1 MKEDRILKQTVP
13 LSGDTVAKKAC
24 FDKASAAVGRGFRRR
39 EFLGRFMGVTA
50 LSMMGL
56 PGISGKNSEP
66 RAADIEPK
74 SLLPK
79 GASQRRD
86 EAYKIRHDAAVF
98 EKDQPLAPHPDN
110 GDDALF
116 ENKIGSYSKGLPH
129 NELGEVDPNA
139 YRQLLAALSSADPA
153 EFEAIPMIGGLKL
166 ADPQAAYCFEMEGA
180 DSHRLGMLP
189 PPAFSSAWAAGE
201 MVELYWRAL
210 MRDVPFIKYGTDP
223 LAVQAAADL
232 SAMSDFRG
240 PKADKA
246 VTLETLFRGNTPGDL
261 TGPYISQFLLR
272 DIPYGAMTIV
282 QRYRTT
288 LAGDDHLTDYGVWL
302 KIQNGM
308 PPATANKIDPT
319 PRYLRN
325 GRDLGEFVHRDFTYQ
340 AFLNACLILLG
351 FGRAALDSTSPYLAS
366 AIQDGFVTF
375 GAPHILDL
383 VARVTNAALRAA
395 WCQKWL
401 VHRRLRPEMFAGRVH
416 NRVAGMADY
425 RIPSAVL
432 NYYPIHPDVFNS
444 KAADKVFSK
453 TGAYLLPQAYPEG
466 SPLHPSYPSGHAAIA
481 GACVT
486 VLKAFFKE
494 SFLIPNPVQA
504 NSDGLTL
511 LPVPGPR
518 FTIGGEL
525 NKLAANIGLGRDYA
539 GIHWRSDTTESLK
552 LGEAVAMS
560 ILQNVKTT
568 TNRDFA
574 GFSLTKFD
582 GTTVTV
588 G

>member
-1 MKEDRILKQTVP
+1 MKEDATSTQTHP
-13 LSGDTVAKKAC
+13 LSGETGAENANLNKT
-24 FDKASAAVGRGFRRR
+24 SAAASSGYRRR
-39 EFLGRFMGVTA
+39 EFLTHVMGVTA
-50 LSMMGL
+50 ASMVGL
-56 PGISGKNSEP
+56 RAISGKSAEP
-66 RAADIEPK
+66 GPAEAGPEAG
-74 SLLPK
+74 LPK
-79 GASQRRD
+79 GAVKRRD
-86 EAYKIRHDAAVF
+86 QAYKIRYEAAVF
-98 EKDQPLAPHPDN
+98 EKGQPIAPHPDN
-110 GDDALF
+110 GDDTGF

-129 NELGEVDPNA
+129 NEVGEVDPNA
-139 YRQLLAALSSADPA
+139 YRQLLAALESWDPA
-153 EFEAIPMIGGLKL
+153 DFEAIPMIGGLKL

-210 MRDVPFIKYGTDP
+210 IRDVPFIKYSTDP
-223 LAVQAAADL
+223 LAAQAAKDL

-240 PKADKA
+240 PKSDGA

-261 TGPYISQFLLR
+261 TGPYLSQFLLR

-288 LAGDDHLTDYGVWL
+288 LPGDDHMTDYGVWL
-302 KIQNGM
+302 KIQNGS
-308 PPATANKIDPT
+308 PPTTANKFDPT

-340 AFLNACLILLG
+340 AFLNACLILLS

-375 GAPHILDL
+375 GSPHILDL

-401 VHRRLRPEMFAGRVH
+401 VHRRLRPEMFAGRVQ

-432 NYYPIHPDVFNS
+432 NYYPIHSDVFSS
-444 KAADKVFSK
+444 KAPDKVFGK
-453 TGAYLLPQAYPEG
+453 TGTYLLPQAYPEG

-481 GACVT
+481 GACAT

-525 NKLAANIGLGRDYA
+525 NKLAANIGLARDYA
-539 GIHWRSDTTESLK
+539 GIHWRSDTAESLK
-552 LGEAVAMS
+552 LGEAVAIN
-560 ILQNVKTT
+560 ILQNVKIT

-588 G
+588 

>member
-1 MKEDRILKQTVP
+1 MKSLP
-13 LSGDTVAKKAC
+13 SGETGAENGNSNRK
-24 FDKASAAVGRGFRRR
+24 SAARGNGYGRR
-39 EFLGRFMGVTA
+39 EFLGRAIGVTA
-50 LSMMGL
+50 LSIVGL
-56 PGISGKNSEP
+56 RTVSGKSGEAGVAETAKP
-66 RAADIEPK
+66 GVAETGPEG
-74 SLLPK
+74 SLLARALK
-79 GASQRRD
+79 RR
-86 EAYKIRHDAAVF
+86 EAAYKIRCDAAIF
-98 EKDQPLAPHPDN
+98 EKSQPLALHPDN
-110 GDDALF
+110 GDEKLF

-129 NELGEVDPNA
+129 NEVGEVDPNA
-139 YRQLLAALSSADPA
+139 YRQLLAALESEDPA

-189 PPAFSSAWAAGE
+189 APAFGSAWAAGE

-210 MRDVPFIKYGTDP
+210 LRDVPFIKYSSDP
-223 LAVQAAADL
+223 LAAQAAADL

-240 PKADKA
+240 PKADGA

-261 TGPYISQFLLR
+261 SGPYISQFLLQ

-288 LAGDDHLTDYGVWL
+288 LAGDDHITDYGVWL

-308 PPATANKIDPT
+308 PPATANKFDPT

-340 AFLNACLILLG
+340 AFLNTCLILLS
-351 FGRAALDSTSPYLAS
+351 FGRAALDTTSPYLAS

-383 VARVTNAALRAA
+383 VARVTSAALRAA

-401 VHRRLRPEMFAGRVH
+401 VHRRLRPEMFAARVH
-416 NRVAGMADY
+416 NRVAGMAEF
-425 RIPSAVL
+425 RIPSAVS
-432 NYYPIHPDVFNS
+432 NYYPIHTDVFNS
-444 KAADKVFSK
+444 KAADKVFGK
-453 TGAYLLPQAYPEG
+453 TGAYLLPQSYPEG

-504 NSDGLTL
+504 NESGLTL

-539 GIHWRSDTTESLK
+539 GVHWRSDTTESLK
-552 LGEAVAMS
+552 LGEAIAIS

-568 TNRDFA
+568 TNRNFA

-582 GTTVTV
+582 GTIVTV
-588 G
+588 

>member
-1 MKEDRILKQTVP
+1 MKEDATSKRTYP
-13 LSGDTVAKKAC
+13 FSGRTGAENANLNKP
-24 FDKASAAVGRGFRRR
+24 SAAAGSGYRRR
-39 EFLGRFMGVTA
+39 EFLGRVIGVTA
-50 LSMMGL
+50 ASMVGL
-56 PGISGKNSEP
+56 RVASGKNREPGASETGP
-66 RAADIEPK
+66 ESAVPK
-74 SLLPK
+74 R
-79 GASQRRD
+79 ASQRR
-86 EAYKIRHDAAVF
+86 EQAYKIRHDAAVF
-98 EKDQPLAPHPDN
+98 EKDQPLALHTDN
-110 GDDALF
+110 GDETLF
-116 ENKIGSYSKGLPH
+116 ENKISSYSKGLPH

-139 YRQLLAALSSADPA
+139 YRQFLAALSSADPA

-166 ADPQAAYCFEMEGA
+166 ADPQASYCFEMEGA

-189 PPAFSSAWAAGE
+189 PPAFSSGWAAGE

-210 MRDVPFIKYGTDP
+210 MRDLPFINYSTDP
-223 LAVQAAADL
+223 LAAQAAADL
-232 SAMSDFRG
+232 SALSDFRG
-240 PKADKA
+240 PKAGGA

-261 TGPYISQFLLR
+261 SGPYISQFLLR

-288 LAGDDHLTDYGVWL
+288 LAGDDHMTDYGVWL

-308 PPATANKIDPT
+308 PATTANKFDPT

-340 AFLNACLILLG
+340 AFLNACLILLS

-375 GAPHILDL
+375 GSPHILDL
-383 VARVTNAALRAA
+383 VARVASAALRAA

-401 VHRRLRPEMFAGRVH
+401 VHRRLRPETFAGRVH

-425 RIPSAVL
+425 RLPSAVSS
-432 NYYPIHPDVFNS
+432 YHPIHADVFKS
-444 KAADKVFSK
+444 KAADKVFGK

-481 GACVT
+481 GGCVT

-504 NSDGLTL
+504 NADGLTL

-518 FTIGGEL
+518 FTIGSEL

-552 LGEAVAMS
+552 LGEAVAIS
-560 ILQNVKTT
+560 ILQNVKTIT
-568 TNRDFA
+568 GRDFV

-588 G
+588 

>member
-1 MKEDRILKQTVP
+1 MKADATLNQTHP
-13 LSGDTVAKKAC
+13 LSDETGADNANLNKTS
-24 FDKASAAVGRGFRRR
+24 ASGGGYRRR
-39 EFLGRFMGVTA
+39 EFLSRVLGVTA
-50 LSMMGL
+50 ASMVGL
-56 PGISGKNSEP
+56 RAVSGKNGESGAAETGSET
-66 RAADIEPK
+66 A
-74 SLLPK
+74 LPK
-79 GASQRRD
+79 GALKRRD

-98 EKDQPLAPHPDN
+98 EKDQPLALHPDN
-110 GDDALF
+110 GDETLF
-116 ENKIGSYSKGLPH
+116 ENRIASYSKGLPH

-139 YRQLLAALSSADPA
+139 YRQLLAALSSAAPA

-189 PPAFSSAWAAGE
+189 PPAFSSAWAASE

-210 MRDVPFIKYGTDP
+210 MRDVPFIKYSTDP

-246 VTLETLFRGNTPGDL
+246 VTLETLFRGNTPGDF
-261 TGPYISQFLLR
+261 TGPYVSQFLLR

-288 LAGDDHLTDYGVWL
+288 LAGDDHMTDYGVWL

-308 PPATANKIDPT
+308 PPTTANRFDPT

-325 GRDLGEFVHRDFTYQ
+325 GRDLGEFVHRDFSYQ
-340 AFLNACLILLG
+340 AFLNACLILLS

-432 NYYPIHPDVFNS
+432 NYYPIHTDVFNS
-444 KAADKVFSK
+444 KAADKVFGK

-511 LPVPGPR
+511 LPVLGPR

-552 LGEAVAMS
+552 LGEAVA
-560 ILQNVKTT
+560 INLLQNVKTT
-568 TNRDFA
+568 THRDFA

-588 G
+588 

>member
-1 MKEDRILKQTVP
+1 MKEDATSKQACP
-13 LSGDTVAKKAC
+13 SCGESSEKKANLNQ
-24 FDKASAAVGRGFRRR
+24 ASASAGSGYGRR
-39 EFLGRFMGVTA
+39 EFLGRVVGVTA
-50 LSMMGL
+50 LSMVGL
-56 PGISGKNSEP
+56 PVVAGKKGETAVTGSGPE
-66 RAADIEPK
+66 AAPPGST
-74 SLLPK
+74 SL
-79 GASQRRD
+79 RRRE
-86 EAYKIRHDAAVF
+86 EAYQIRLKAAVF
-98 EKDQPLAPHPDN
+98 EKEQALALHPDN
-110 GDDALF
+110 GDEKLF
-116 ENKIGSYSKGLPH
+116 ENKIGNYSKGLPH
-129 NELGEVDPNA
+129 NEVGEVDLNA
-139 YRQLLAALSSADPA
+139 YGQLVTALSTADPVD
-153 EFEAIPMIGGLKL
+153 FEAIPMIGALKL

-180 DSHRLGMLP
+180 DSHRLGILP

-210 MRDVPFIKYGTDP
+210 LRDVPFIKYSSHP
-223 LAVQAAADL
+223 LAAQAAADL
-232 SAMSDFRG
+232 SALSDFRG
-240 PKADKA
+240 PKSDGA
-246 VTLETLFRGNTPGDL
+246 VTRETLFRGNTPGDL
-261 TGPYISQFLLR
+261 SGPFISQFLLR

-288 LAGDDHLTDYGVWL
+288 LAGDDHLSDYAAWL

-308 PPATANKIDPT
+308 PPTTANRFDPT
-319 PRYLRN
+319 PRYLRS
-325 GRDLGEFVHRDFTYQ
+325 GRDLGEYVHRDFTYQ
-340 AFLNACLILLG
+340 AFLNACLILLS
-351 FGRAALDSTSPYLAS
+351 FGRAALDTTSPYVAS

-375 GAPHILDL
+375 GSPHVLDL
-383 VARVTNAALRAA
+383 VARVTSAGLRAA

-401 VHRRLRPEMFAGRVH
+401 VHRRLRPEMFAARVH
-416 NRVAGMADY
+416 NRVAGMAET

-432 NYYPIHPDVFNS
+432 NYYPIHTDVFNS
-444 KAADKVFSK
+444 KAPDKVFGQ

-525 NKLAANIGLGRDYA
+525 NKLASNIGLGRDHA
-539 GIHWRSDTTESLK
+539 GVHWRSDTAEGLK
-552 LGEAVAMS
+552 LGEAIALS

-568 TNRDFA
+568 TNRNFA

-588 G
+588 

>member
-1 MKEDRILKQTVP
+1 MKENITSKQTLP
-13 LSGDTVAKKAC
+13 LSGETG
-24 FDKASAAVGRGFRRR
+24 AVCRRR
-39 EFLGRFMGVTA
+39 DFLGRFVGVTA
-50 LSMMGL
+50 LSLVGL
-56 PGISGKNSEP
+56 PRLLGQKGEPGATQSGAESGL
-66 RAADIEPK
+66 
-74 SLLPK
+74 SK
-79 GASQRRD
+79 GALKRR
-86 EAYKIRHDAAVF
+86 EQAYKVRYDAAVF
-98 EKDQPLAPHPDN
+98 EKGQPLSPHPDN
-110 GDDALF
+110 GDDTRF
-116 ENKIGSYSKGLPH
+116 ENKIGSYTKGLPH
-129 NELGEVDPNA
+129 NEVGEVDPNA
-139 YRQLLAALSSADPA
+139 YRQLLAALESGEPAD
-153 EFEAIPMIGGLKL
+153 FEAIPMIGGLKL

-180 DSHRLGMLP
+180 DSHRLGMLA

-210 MRDVPFIKYGTDP
+210 LRDVPFIKYSTDP
-223 LAVQAAADL
+223 LAAQAAADL
-232 SAMSDFRG
+232 SALSDFRG
-240 PKADKA
+240 PKSDRA
-246 VTLETLFRGNTPGDL
+246 VTVETLFRGNTAGDL
-261 TGPYISQFLLR
+261 SGPYVSQFLLR
-272 DIPYGAMTIV
+272 DVPYGAMTIV

-288 LAGDDHLTDYGVWL
+288 VPGDDHMTDYGVWL

-308 PPATANKIDPT
+308 PATTANKFDPT

-340 AFLNACLILLG
+340 AFLNACLILLS
-351 FGRAALDSTSPYLAS
+351 FGRAALDTTSPYLAS

-383 VARVTNAALRAA
+383 VARVTSAALRAA

-416 NRVAGMADY
+416 NRVAGMADT
-425 RIPSAVL
+425 RLPSAVL
-432 NYYPIHPDVFNS
+432 NYYPIHTDVFNS

-504 NSDGLTL
+504 NADGLTL

-525 NKLAANIGLGRDYA
+525 NKLAANMGLGRDFA
-539 GIHWRSDTTESLK
+539 GIHWRSDTSESLK
-552 LGEAVAMS
+552 LGEAVAIS
-560 ILQNVKTT
+560 ILQNVKTIT
-568 TNRDFA
+568 GRDFA

-588 G
+588 

>member
-1 MKEDRILKQTVP
+1 MFTAVVSTSVKNAVHFP
-13 LSGDTVAKKAC
+13 SG
-24 FDKASAAVGRGFRRR
+24 GYGRR
-39 EFLGRFMGVTA
+39 EFLHRVLGVSA
-50 LSMMGL
+50 ASIVGL
-56 PGISGKNSEP
+56 RAVSGKDGESGTAAAGSE
-66 RAADIEPK
+66 AG
-74 SLLPK
+74 LPK
-79 GASQRRD
+79 GALTRRD
-86 EAYKIRHDAAVF
+86 QAYKIRYEAAAF
-98 EKDQPLAPHPDN
+98 EKGQPIAPHPDN
-110 GDDALF
+110 GDEALF
-116 ENKIGSYSKGLPH
+116 ETRIGSYSKGLPH
-129 NELGEVDPNA
+129 NEVGEVDPNA
-139 YRQLLAALSSADPA
+139 YRQLLAALESGDPA
-153 EFEAIPMIGGLKL
+153 DFEAIPMIGGLKL

-210 MRDVPFIKYGTDP
+210 LRDVPFTKYSTDP
-223 LAVQAAADL
+223 LAAQAAADL

-240 PKADKA
+240 PKSDGK

-261 TGPYISQFLLR
+261 GGPYVSQFLLR
-272 DIPYGAMTIV
+272 DVPYGATTIV

-288 LAGDDHLTDYGVWL
+288 LPGDDHMSDYGVWL
-302 KIQNGM
+302 KIQNGA
-308 PPATANKIDPT
+308 PATAANKYDPT

-325 GRDLGEFVHRDFTYQ
+325 GRDLGEFVHRDFSYQ
-340 AFLNACLILLG
+340 AFLNACLILLS
-351 FGRAALDSTSPYLAS
+351 FGRAALDTTSPYLAS

-375 GAPHILDL
+375 GSPHILDL
-383 VARVTNAALRAA
+383 VARVTGAALRAA

-401 VHRRLRPEMFAGRVH
+401 VHRRLRPETFAGRVH
-416 NRVAGMADY
+416 NRVAGMADT

-432 NYYPIHPDVFNS
+432 NYYPIHTEVFSS

-466 SPLHPSYPSGHAAIA
+466 APLHPSYPSGHAAIA

-504 NSDGLTL
+504 SADGATL

-525 NKLAANIGLGRDYA
+525 NKLAANIGLGRDFA

-552 LGEAVAMS
+552 LGEAVAIS

-568 TNRDFA
+568 TNRNFT

-588 G
+588 

>member
-1 MKEDRILKQTVP
+1 MKEDATPKQTCP
-13 LSGDTVAKKAC
+13 LSGETGARNANLNETS
-24 FDKASAAVGRGFRRR
+24 ASAGSGYRRR
-39 EFLGRFMGVTA
+39 EFLGRVVGVTA
-50 LSMMGL
+50 LSMVGL
-56 PGISGKNSEP
+56 PIVSGKNGEP
-66 RAADIEPK
+66 GAAETGPEAG
-74 SLLPK
+74 LPK
-79 GASQRRD
+79 GALKRRD
-86 EAYKIRHDAAVF
+86 QAYKIRYEAAAF
-98 EKDQPLAPHPDN
+98 EKGQPIAPHPDN
-110 GDDALF
+110 GDDTRF

-139 YRQLLAALSSADPA
+139 YGQLLAALDSGNPAD
-153 EFEAIPMIGGLKL
+153 FEAIPMIGGLKL

-180 DSHRLGMLP
+180 DSHRLGILP

-210 MRDVPFIKYGTDP
+210 LRDVPFIKYSSDP
-223 LAVQAAADL
+223 LAAQAAADL

-240 PKADKA
+240 PKAERA
-246 VTLETLFRGNTPGDL
+246 VTVETLFRGNTPGDL
-261 TGPYISQFLLR
+261 SGPYISQFLLR
-272 DIPYGAMTIV
+272 DVPYGAMTIV

-288 LAGDDHLTDYGVWL
+288 LPGDDHMTDYGVWL

-308 PPATANKIDPT
+308 PPTTANKFDPT
-319 PRYLRN
+319 LRYLRN

-340 AFLNACLILLG
+340 AFLNACLILLS
-351 FGRAALDSTSPYLAS
+351 FGRAALDTTSPYLAS

-375 GAPHILDL
+375 GSPHILDL
-383 VARVTNAALRAA
+383 VARVTSAALRAA

-401 VHRRLRPEMFAGRVH
+401 VHRRLRPETFAGRVH
-416 NRVAGMADY
+416 NRVAGMADT

-432 NYYPIHPDVFNS
+432 NYYPIHTDVFSS
-444 KAADKVFSK
+444 KAADKVFGK

-466 SPLHPSYPSGHAAIA
+466 APLHPSYPSGHAAIA

-504 NSDGLTL
+504 SADGATL

-525 NKLAANIGLGRDYA
+525 NKLAANIGLGRDFA

-552 LGEAVAMS
+552 LGEAVAIS

-568 TNRDFA
+568 TNRNFT

-588 G
+588 

>member
-1 MKEDRILKQTVP
+1 MKEDGTSKQTNP
-13 LSGDTVAKKAC
+13 LSGETGARKA
-24 FDKASAAVGRGFRRR
+24 DLNKTSASAGSGYRRR
-39 EFLGRFMGVTA
+39 EFLGRVVGVAA
-50 LSMMGL
+50 LSMVGL
-56 PGISGKNSEP
+56 PAASGKNSASGAAEIGP
-66 RAADIEPK
+66 EGVLPARALK
-74 SLLPK
+74 
-79 GASQRRD
+79 RRD
-86 EAYKIRHDAAVF
+86 AAYKIRCDAAMF
-98 EKDQPLAPHPDN
+98 EKSQPLALHPDN
-110 GDDALF
+110 GDDARF
-116 ENKIGSYSKGLPH
+116 ESKIGSYSKGLPH
-129 NELGEVDPNA
+129 NEVAEVDPNA
-139 YRQLLAALSSADPA
+139 YRQLLAALDSGEPA
-153 EFEAIPMIGGLKL
+153 EFEGIPMIGGLKL

-180 DSHRLGMLP
+180 DSHRLGMLA

-210 MRDVPFIKYGTDP
+210 LRDVPFIKYSTDP
-223 LAVQAAADL
+223 LAAQAAADL
-232 SAMSDFRG
+232 STLSDFRG
-240 PKADKA
+240 PKSDGA
-246 VTLETLFRGNTPGDL
+246 VTLETLFRGNTAGDL
-261 TGPYISQFLLR
+261 SGPYISQFLLR

-288 LAGDDHLTDYGVWL
+288 LAGDDHMTDYGVWL

-308 PPATANKIDPT
+308 PPTTANKFDPT
-319 PRYLRN
+319 PRYLRS

-340 AFLNACLILLG
+340 AFLNACLILLS
-351 FGRAALDSTSPYLAS
+351 FGRAALDTTSPYLAS

-383 VARVTNAALRAA
+383 VARVTSAALRAA

-416 NRVAGMADY
+416 NRVAGMADT
-425 RIPSAVL
+425 RLPSAVS
-432 NYYPIHPDVFNS
+432 NYYPIHTDVFSS
-444 KAADKVFSK
+444 KAADKVFGK

-504 NSDGLTL
+504 NEDGLTL

-525 NKLAANIGLGRDYA
+525 NKLASNIGLGRDFA

-552 LGEAVAMS
+552 LGEAVAIS
-560 ILQNVKTT
+560 LLQNLKTT

-588 G
+588 

>member
-1 MKEDRILKQTVP
+1 MSVQNAEHLP
-13 LSGDTVAKKAC
+13 SG
-24 FDKASAAVGRGFRRR
+24 GYGRR
-39 EFLGRFMGVTA
+39 EFLTRVLGVTA
-50 LSMMGL
+50 ASITGL
-56 PGISGKNSEP
+56 RAVSGKDRESGAT
-66 RAADIEPK
+66 AAGPESGLSK
-74 SLLPK
+74 AALN
-79 GASQRRD
+79 RR
-86 EAYKIRHDAAVF
+86 EQAYKVRYDAAVF
-98 EKDQPLAPHPDN
+98 EKGQAIAPHPDN
-110 GDDALF
+110 GDDTRF

-129 NELGEVDPNA
+129 NDVGEVDPNA
-139 YRQLLAALSSADPA
+139 YRQLLAALESGDPA
-153 EFEAIPMIGGLKL
+153 DFEAIPMIGGLKL

-210 MRDVPFIKYGTDP
+210 LRDVPFTKYSTDP
-223 LAVQAAADL
+223 LAAQAAADL

-240 PKADKA
+240 PKSDGK

-261 TGPYISQFLLR
+261 GGPYVSQFLLR
-272 DIPYGAMTIV
+272 DVPYGATTIV

-288 LAGDDHLTDYGVWL
+288 LPGDDHMSDYGVWL
-302 KIQNGM
+302 KIQNGA
-308 PPATANKIDPT
+308 PATAANKYDPT

-325 GRDLGEFVHRDFTYQ
+325 GRDLGEFVHRDFSYQ
-340 AFLNACLILLG
+340 AFLNAGLILLS
-351 FGRAALDSTSPYLAS
+351 FGRAALDTTSPYLAS

-375 GAPHILDL
+375 GSPHILDL
-383 VARVTNAALRAA
+383 VARVTGAALRAA

-401 VHRRLRPEMFAGRVH
+401 VHRRLRPETFAGRVH
-416 NRVAGMADY
+416 NRVAGMADT

-432 NYYPIHPDVFNS
+432 NYYPIHTEVFSS

-466 SPLHPSYPSGHAAIA
+466 APLHPSYPSGHAAIA

-504 NSDGLTL
+504 SADGATL

-525 NKLAANIGLGRDYA
+525 NKLAANIGLGRDFA

-552 LGEAVAMS
+552 LGEAVAIS

-568 TNRDFA
+568 TNRNFT

-588 G
+588 

>member
-1 MKEDRILKQTVP
+1 MKEDATSKQVCP
-13 LSGDTVAKKAC
+13 LSGESRVKKANL
-24 FDKASAAVGRGFRRR
+24 DEASASAGSSYRRR
-39 EFLGRFMGVTA
+39 EFLGRVVGVTA
-50 LSMMGL
+50 LSMVGL
-56 PGISGKNSEP
+56 PVVSRGNGETAAAENGPEAALP
-66 RAADIEPK
+66 RT
-74 SLLPK
+74 
-79 GASQRRD
+79 ASQRRRD
-86 EAYKIRHDAAVF
+86 QAYKIRLNAAVY
-98 EKDQPLAPHPDN
+98 EKEQALALHPDN
-110 GDDALF
+110 GDEKLF
-116 ENKIGSYSKGLPH
+116 ESKIGSYSKGLPH
-129 NELGEVDPNA
+129 NEVGEVDPNA
-139 YRQLLAALSSADPA
+139 YRQLMEALSSADP
-153 EFEAIPMIGGLKL
+153 EDFEAIPMIGGLKL

-210 MRDVPFIKYGTDP
+210 LRDVPFIEYSSHP
-223 LAVQAAADL
+223 LAAQASADL

-240 PKADKA
+240 PKSGGK
-246 VTLETLFRGNTPGDL
+246 VTLETLFRGDTPGDL
-261 TGPYISQFLLR
+261 SGPYISQFLLR

-302 KIQNGM
+302 KVQNGM
-308 PPATANKIDPT
+308 PPTTANKFDPT
-319 PRYLRN
+319 PRYLRS
-325 GRDLGEFVHRDFTYQ
+325 GRDLGEYVHRDFTYQ
-340 AFLNACLILLG
+340 AFLNACLILLS
-351 FGRAALDSTSPYLAS
+351 FGRAALDTTSPYLAS

-375 GAPHILDL
+375 GSPHILDL
-383 VARVTNAALRAA
+383 VARVTSAALRAA

-401 VHRRLRPEMFAGRVH
+401 VHRRLRPEMFAARVH
-416 NRVAGMADY
+416 NRVAGMADT
-425 RIPSAVL
+425 RIPSAIL
-432 NYYPIHPDVFNS
+432 NYYPIHTDVFNS
-444 KAADKVFSK
+444 KAADKVFGK

-494 SFLIPNPVQA
+494 SFLIPNPIQA

-511 LPVPGPR
+511 LPVSGPR
-518 FTIGGEL
+518 FTVGGEL

-539 GIHWRSDTTESLK
+539 GVHWRSDTAESLK
-552 LGEAVAMS
+552 LGEAVALS

-568 TNRDFA
+568 TNRNFA

-588 G
+588 

>member
-1 MKEDRILKQTVP
+1 MVKPPQRNANLNRTSPED
-13 LSGDTVAKKAC
+13 G
-24 FDKASAAVGRGFRRR
+24 GYGRR
-39 EFLGRFMGVTA
+39 EFLSRVLGATAASIAGVG
-50 LSMMGL
+50 S
-56 PGISGKNSEP
+56 ISGKDGEP
-66 RAADIEPK
+66 GAAATGPE
-74 SLLPK
+74 SALPK
-79 GASQRRD
+79 GALKRR
-86 EAYKIRHDAAVF
+86 EQAYKIRYDAAVF
-98 EKDQPLAPHPDN
+98 EKGQPIAPHPDN
-110 GDDALF
+110 GDDAGF
-116 ENKIGSYSKGLPH
+116 ESKIGSYSKGLPH
-129 NELGEVDPNA
+129 NEVGEVDPSA
-139 YRQLLAALSSADPA
+139 YRQLLAALESGEPAD
-153 EFEAIPMIGGLKL
+153 FEAIPMIGGLKL

-180 DSHRLGMLP
+180 DSHRLGMLA

-210 MRDVPFIKYGTDP
+210 LRDVPFIKYASDP
-223 LAVQAAADL
+223 LAGQAVADL
-232 SAMSDFRG
+232 SALSEFRG
-240 PKADKA
+240 PKSDGA
-246 VTLETLFRGNTPGDL
+246 VTAGTLFRGNTAGDL
-261 TGPYISQFLLR
+261 SGPHISQFLLR
-272 DIPYGAMTIV
+272 DVPYGAMTIV

-288 LAGDDHLTDYGVWL
+288 SPGDDHMTDYGAWL

-308 PPATANKIDPT
+308 PATTANKFDPT

-375 GAPHILDL
+375 GSPHILDL
-383 VARVTNAALRAA
+383 VARAASAALRAA

-401 VHRRLRPEMFAGRVH
+401 VHRRLRPETFAGRVH
-416 NRVAGMADY
+416 NRVAGMADT

-432 NYYPIHPDVFNS
+432 NYYPIHAEVFSS
-444 KAADKVFSK
+444 KAADKVFGK

-504 NSDGLTL
+504 NEDGLTL

-525 NKLAANIGLGRDYA
+525 NKLASNIGLGRDFA

-552 LGEAVAMS
+552 LGEAVAIS

-568 TNRDFA
+568 TNRNFA

-582 GTTVTV
+582 GTAVTV
-588 G
+588 

>member
-1 MKEDRILKQTVP
+1 VQSAVHY
-13 LSGDTVAKKAC
+13 LSG
-24 FDKASAAVGRGFRRR
+24 GYGRR
-39 EFLGRFMGVTA
+39 EFLTRVLGVTA
-50 LSMMGL
+50 ASIAGL
-56 PGISGKNSEP
+56 RAVSGGDNESHGAE
-66 RAADIEPK
+66 AGSDAG
-74 SLLPK
+74 LPK
-79 GASQRRD
+79 GALKRR
-86 EAYKIRHDAAVF
+86 EQAYKIRYDAAVC
-98 EKDQPLAPHPDN
+98 EKSQPIAPHPDN
-110 GDDALF
+110 GDDNRF

-129 NELGEVDPNA
+129 NEVGEVDPNA
-139 YRQLLAALSSADPA
+139 YRQLLAALESGDPA

-180 DSHRLGMLP
+180 DSHRLGMLA

-210 MRDVPFIKYGTDP
+210 LRDVPFIKYSTDP
-223 LAVQAAADL
+223 LAAQAAGDL
-232 SAMSDFRG
+232 SALSDFRG
-240 PKADKA
+240 PKSDGA
-246 VTLETLFRGNTPGDL
+246 VTVETLFRGNTAGDL
-261 TGPYISQFLLR
+261 SGPYVSQFLLR
-272 DIPYGAMTIV
+272 DVPYGAMTIV

-288 LAGDDHLTDYGVWL
+288 LPGDDHMTDYGVWL

-308 PPATANKIDPT
+308 PATTANKFDPT

-340 AFLNACLILLG
+340 AFLNACLILLS
-351 FGRAALDSTSPYLAS
+351 FGRAALDTTSPYLAS

-401 VHRRLRPEMFAGRVH
+401 VHRRLRPETFAGRVH
-416 NRVAGMADY
+416 NRVAGMADT
-425 RIPSAVL
+425 RLPSAVL
-432 NYYPIHPDVFNS
+432 NYYPIHTDVFNS

-466 SPLHPSYPSGHAAIA
+466 SPLHPAYPSGHAAIA

-552 LGEAVAMS
+552 LGEAVAIN
-560 ILQNVKTT
+560 ILQAVKTT

-588 G
+588 